1 MELRH
6 LRYFIAVAEELHF
19 GRAAQRLR
27 ITQPPLSFQ
36 IQSLERELGVQLFLR
51 GRRVQLT
58 EAGRAL
64 LEKAREAIE
73 AADAAAR
80 AARQAGLATNGR
92 LRVGYPAT
100 GVFELPPLA
109 LRTFQE
115 RFPGVG
121 VDTVVAPT
129 GAHLE
134 ALRTEQLDVAFVRLG
149 VLAREAMQ
157 FRTLRQEPLVLAV
170 PEGHPLARLA
180 AVPVERLAG
189 EPIILFPHA
198 LEPLLYRYLVTDV
211 LGRSRV
217 MPSVVLEATTL
228 ESACSAVAARLGVAF
243 VGEPLTRI
251 FAVPGVAYRPFAPPA
266 PMSKLGVAWHHDAT
280 SNAVR
285 WFLEVLD
292 ELAGAAG
299 PEGRLLRP
307 ATGNGRRSRA
317 PVLAGRPRLQP
328 AGNGRTSA

>member
-19 GRAAQRLR
+19 GRAAQRLH

-36 IQSLERELGVQLFLR
+36 IQSLERELGVQLFVR

-64 LEKAREAIE
+64 LDKAREAIE

-80 AARQAGLATNGR
+80 AAQQASLMVNGR
-92 LRVGYPAT
+92 LRVGYPAA

-115 RFPGVG
+115 RFPNVS
-121 VDTVVAPT
+121 VETVVATT

-134 ALRTEQLDVAFVRLG
+134 ALHAKQLDVAFVRLG
-149 VLAREAMQ
+149 VLDREIMQ
-157 FRTLRQEPLVLAV
+157 FKMLQPEPLLLAI
-170 PEGHPLARLA
+170 PEDHALAQLPV
-180 AVPVERLAG
+180 VPVERLAC
-189 EPIILFPHA
+189 EPIILFPYA

-217 MPSVVLEATTL
+217 APSVVFEATTL
-228 ESACSAVAARLGVAF
+228 ESACSAVAAGLGVAF
-243 VGEPLTRI
+243 VAEPLTRVL
-251 FAVPGVAYRPFAPPA
+251 AVPGVVYRPFAPPA
-266 PMSKLGVAWHHDAT
+266 PLSKLCVAWRQDAT
-280 SNAVR
+280 SNTVG

-292 ELAGAAG
+292 GLAAGAAADR
-299 PEGRLLRP
+299 RL
-307 ATGNGRRSRA
+307 A
-317 PVLAGRPRLQP
+317 PVASGGVAR
-328 AGNGRTSA
+328 